1 MNKKMN
7 TTAKW
12 TIKDVIT
19 TVLLSALL
27 VVMQF
32 IVNMV
37 CMANHFVSMTLS
49 VGFSV
54 FICAPVYFLMVQ
66 RVGKR
71 GVSFIYMTLLGIIFL
86 IMGNWYLLPYYII
99 IGLICEAV
107 LWKHGAYQNP
117 RRLMAAWTVSSLLF
131 NGTNLLPIWFFWD
144 AYYAFAVSSGMSQG
158 YIDSY
163 VRYFTVP
170 YWIIFIVAFT
180 TVCGFAGSL
189 IASRLIKKHFEK
201 AGVL

>member
-1 MNKKMN
+1 MN

-86 IMGNWYLLPYYII
+86 IMGNWYLLPYYIV

>member
-37 CMANHFVSMTLS
+37 YMANHFVSTTLS
-49 VGFSV
+49 VDFSV
-54 FICAPVYFLMVQ
+54 FICAPDYFLMVQ

-86 IMGNWYLLPYYII
+86 IMGNWYLLPYYIVI
-99 IGLICEAV
+99 DLICEVV
-107 LWKHGAYQNP
+107 LWKHGAYQNQ
-117 RRLMAAWTVSSLLF
+117 RRL
-131 NGTNLLPIWFFWD
+131 
-144 AYYAFAVSSGMSQG
+144 AV
-158 YIDSY
+158 
-163 VRYFTVP
+163 
-170 YWIIFIVAFT
+170 
-180 TVCGFAGSL
+180 
-189 IASRLIKKHFEK
+189 K
-201 AGVL
+201 

>member
-1 MNKKMN
+1 MN

-71 GVSFIYMTLLGIIFL
+71 GVSFNDTSRRHFSNNGKLVFI
-86 IMGNWYLLPYYII
+86 
-99 IGLICEAV
+99 AV
-107 LWKHGAYQNP
+107 LHRYRLNMRSRFMETWGLSKSAPAYGC
-117 RRLMAAWTVSSLLF
+117 M
-131 NGTNLLPIWFFWD
+131 D
-144 AYYAFAVSSGMSQG
+144 
-158 YIDSY
+158 
-163 VRYFTVP
+163 
-170 YWIIFIVAFT
+170 
-180 TVCGFAGSL
+180 GFQPV
-189 IASRLIKKHFEK
+189 I
-201 AGVL
+201 

>member
-54 FICAPVYFLMVQ
+54 FICAPVYFLMIQ

-71 GVSFIYMTLLGIIFL
+71 GVSFIYMRLLGIVFL
-86 IMGNWYLLPYYII
+86 IMGNWYLLPYYIVI
-99 IGLICEAV
+99 DLICEVV
-107 LWKHGAYQNP
+107 LWKHGAYQNQ
-117 RRLMAAWTVSSLLF
+117 RRL
-131 NGTNLLPIWFFWD
+131 
-144 AYYAFAVSSGMSQG
+144 AV
-158 YIDSY
+158 
-163 VRYFTVP
+163 
-170 YWIIFIVAFT
+170 
-180 TVCGFAGSL
+180 
-189 IASRLIKKHFEK
+189 K
-201 AGVL
+201 

>member
-1 MNKKMN
+1 
-7 TTAKW
+7 
-12 TIKDVIT
+12 
-19 TVLLSALL
+19 
-27 VVMQF
+27 MQF

-86 IMGNWYLLPYYII
+86 IMGNWYLLPYYIV

-180 TVCGFAGSL
+180 TVCGFAGSM